1 MSESQKWDFFH
12 PGSRI
17 FWKIAAGIFLS
28 ILLIETV
35 LLLYS
40 WFTER
45 SRLITRTDE
54 SIASIV
60 SLLDEHDPAAQLD
73 KLLVHSSE
81 SKIKLVG
88 FSYRTADGV
97 ETIGGETDAIT
108 TLVSASKLSHYD
120 STNNRYTRYFPG
132 GEGRHD
138 SFHLRVDT
146 AWINTYMRTY
156 VWRILGMIT
165 LISLFVTVGC
175 LILLKPLLIN
185 PLERLDQLLVRSQ
198 KSGIGSATSEKRD
211 LTRADELGSVF
222 RSFEHLRSQLV
233 SVEVEKTLI
242 LTRFEEFA
250 SLGAD
255 CFWEV
260 DKNMRFTYV
269 AGDTQRVFGVRPEDI
284 AGSSSDELLDALGN
298 RSGNDTEITTKLRQ
312 TGEWEGTIY
321 PELLDTETEELA
333 PITVRMLA
341 VPFVED
347 SGKVIGYRGTV
358 TDISEETRLSAE
370 LTYQATHD
378 ELTGL
383 SNRREL
389 SNQLQLSIENYK
401 ASGEHFALATLDLD
415 RFKLINDSCGHAA
428 GDMLLRSLAVK
439 LQTVVDERDL
449 VARMGGDEFA
459 VLLRN
464 SEAQRS
470 EEIAENIRLMIEEF
484 RFIWNNETHRFS
496 ASIGMAQANDSL
508 LTLEALTF
516 AADTCCL
523 SAKRNGKNQVI
534 NYANL
539 DGEVSTFRDEAEWIS
554 RILHA
559 LEYDQFSLFRQTI
572 SPVLSKQPEDHFEI
586 LLRMGDG
593 EGGYWPP
600 NLFLGVAERNDLMP
614 EVDAWVVNKSLE
626 WLETQTLSDN
636 VDFCM
641 NINLSGASLSD
652 SKFRDFLLKRVDN
665 NKHLNRY
672 ICFEM
677 TETVAMASFNE
688 TVALLDKLKLQG
700 CKVALDDFGTG
711 FSSLS
716 HIRDLPLDYI
726 KIDGTFIR
734 DIVNNELDQ
743 TVVKSVADIARVLDI
758 KTVAEFV
765 EDEETLRLL
774 EGMEID
780 YAQGYLFAKPE
791 PLDDRSN
798 SGFDHAKAA

>member
-1 MSESQKWDFFH
+1 
-12 PGSRI
+12 
-17 FWKIAAGIFLS
+17 
-28 ILLIETV
+28 
-35 LLLYS
+35 
-40 WFTER
+40 
-45 SRLITRTDE
+45 
-54 SIASIV
+54 
-60 SLLDEHDPAAQLD
+60 
-73 KLLVHSSE
+73 
-81 SKIKLVG
+81 
-88 FSYRTADGV
+88 
-97 ETIGGETDAIT
+97 
-108 TLVSASKLSHYD
+108 
-120 STNNRYTRYFPG
+120 
-132 GEGRHD
+132 
-138 SFHLRVDT
+138 
-146 AWINTYMRTY
+146 
-156 VWRILGMIT
+156 
-165 LISLFVTVGC
+165 
-175 LILLKPLLIN
+175 
-185 PLERLDQLLVRSQ
+185 
-198 KSGIGSATSEKRD
+198 
-211 LTRADELGSVF
+211 
-222 RSFEHLRSQLV
+222 
-233 SVEVEKTLI
+233 
-242 LTRFEEFA
+242 
-250 SLGAD
+250 
-255 CFWEV
+255 
-260 DKNMRFTYV
+260 
-269 AGDTQRVFGVRPEDI
+269 
-284 AGSSSDELLDALGN
+284 
-298 RSGNDTEITTKLRQ
+298 
-312 TGEWEGTIY
+312 
-321 PELLDTETEELA
+321 
-333 PITVRMLA
+333 MLA

-415 RFKLINDSCGHAA
+415 RFKLINDSCG
-428 GDMLLRSLAVK
+428 
-439 LQTVVDERDL
+439 

-559 LEYDQFSLFRQTI
+559 LEYD
-572 SPVLSKQPEDHFEI
+572 
-586 LLRMGDG
+586 
-593 EGGYWPP
+593 GGYWPP

-798 SGFDHAKAA
+798 SGFDHA

>member
-1 MSESQKWDFFH
+1 VSHLK
-12 PGSRI
+12 
-17 FWKIAAGIFLS
+17 
-28 ILLIETV
+28 
-35 LLLYS
+35 
-40 WFTER
+40 
-45 SRLITRTDE
+45 RLW
-54 SIASIV
+54 
-60 SLLDEHDPAAQLD
+60 
-73 KLLVHSSE
+73 
-81 SKIKLVG
+81 
-88 FSYRTADGV
+88 GV
-97 ETIGGETDAIT
+97 A
-108 TLVSASKLSHYD
+108 
-120 STNNRYTRYFPG
+120 
-132 GEGRHD
+132 
-138 SFHLRVDT
+138 
-146 AWINTYMRTY
+146 
-156 VWRILGMIT
+156 
-165 LISLFVTVGC
+165 
-175 LILLKPLLIN
+175 
-185 PLERLDQLLVRSQ
+185 
-198 KSGIGSATSEKRD
+198 
-211 LTRADELGSVF
+211 
-222 RSFEHLRSQLV
+222 
-233 SVEVEKTLI
+233 
-242 LTRFEEFA
+242 
-250 SLGAD
+250 
-255 CFWEV
+255 
-260 DKNMRFTYV
+260 
-269 AGDTQRVFGVRPEDI
+269 
-284 AGSSSDELLDALGN
+284 
-298 RSGNDTEITTKLRQ
+298 
-312 TGEWEGTIY
+312 WEGTLY
-321 PELLDTETEELA
+321 PEALDTETEEPA

-341 VPFVED
+341 MPFRED

-358 TDISEETRLSAE
+358 TDISEETRLSTE

-389 SNQLQLSIENYK
+389 GNQLQLSIENYK
-401 ASGEHFALATLDLD
+401 ASDEHFALVMLDLD
-415 RFKLINDSCGHAA
+415 RFKLVNDSCGHAA

-439 LQTVVDERDL
+439 LQTVVDEKDL

-464 SEAQRS
+464 SDAQRS
-470 EEIAENIRLMIEEF
+470 EKIAESIRSMIEEF

-496 ASIGMAQANDSL
+496 ASIGVAQASDEL

-534 NYANL
+534 NYANM
-539 DGEVSTFRDEAEWIS
+539 DGEVSMFRDEAEWIS
-554 RILHA
+554 RILYA
-559 LEYDQFSLFRQTI
+559 LEHDQFSLFRQTI

-586 LLRMGDG
+586 LLRMEDGD
-593 EGGYWPP
+593 GGYWPP
-600 NLFLGVAERNDLMP
+600 NLFLGAAERNDLMP

-626 WLETQTLSDN
+626 WLETQTLSDS

-652 SKFRDFLLKRVDN
+652 SKFRDFLLKRVDD

-688 TVALLDKLKLQG
+688 TVSLLDKLKLQG

-734 DIVNNELDQ
+734 DIVNNDLDQ

-765 EDEETLRLL
+765 EDEETLKLL
-774 EGMEID
+774 EDMEID

-791 PLDDRSN
+791 PLDDRGN
-798 SGFDHAKAA
+798 FDLESTKAA

>member
-1 MSESQKWDFFH
+1 MSESTKRNFLN

-17 FWKIAAGIFLS
+17 FWKIAAGIFIS
-28 ILLIETV
+28 ILMIESV

-45 SRLITRTDE
+45 SRLLTRTGE
-54 SIASIV
+54 SLATVV
-60 SLLDEHDPAAQLD
+60 SLLDDHAPAAQLER
-73 KLLVHSSE
+73 LLSDE
-81 SKIKLVG
+81 SPVQTLKLVG
-88 FSYRTADGV
+88 FNYQQADGI
-97 ETIGGETDAIT
+97 EIQGGETASIL
-108 TLVSASKLSHYD
+108 TLVNANKLTHYD
-120 STNNRYTRYFPG
+120 STNNRYTQYFPADG
-132 GEGRHD
+132 THD
-138 SFHLRVDT
+138 SFRLRVDT
-146 AWINTYMRTY
+146 SWINSYMRTY
-156 VWRILGMIT
+156 VWRILGMVT
-165 LISLFVTVGC
+165 LISLFVTIAC

-185 PLERLDQLLVRSQ
+185 PLERLDQLLVRGQ
-198 KSGIGSATSEKRD
+198 KRGIGSATPESRD
-211 LTRADELGSVF
+211 VTRADELGSVF

-233 SVEVEKTLI
+233 SAEVEKALI
-242 LTRFEEFA
+242 STRFEEFA
-250 SLGAD
+250 NLGAD

-260 DKNMRFTYV
+260 DTDMRFTYA
-269 AGDTQRVFGVRPEDI
+269 AGDTLRVFGVRPEEI
-284 AGSSSDELLDALGN
+284 MGRPSSELLDALGT
-298 RSGNDTEITTKLRQ
+298 REGNDQTITATLRHE
-312 TGEWEGTIY
+312 GEWEGTIY
-321 PELLDTETEELA
+321 PESLNSEETA
-333 PITVRMLA
+333 AITVRMLSI
-341 VPFVED
+341 PFRAD
-347 SGKVIGYRGTV
+347 SGNIIGYRGTV

-383 SNRREL
+383 SNRREMA
-389 SNQLQLSIENYK
+389 NQLQLSIEKYR
-401 ASGEHFALATLDLD
+401 ASGENFALLALDLD

-439 LQTVVDERDL
+439 LLTVVDENDK

-459 VLLRN
+459 VLLRD
-464 SEAQRS
+464 SDAQRS
-470 EEIAENIRLMIEEF
+470 EELAEKIRMMIADF

-496 ASIGMAQANDSL
+496 ASIGVAQASDEL
-508 LTLEALTF
+508 LTQEALTF

-534 NYANL
+534 HYSNMDSDL
-539 DGEVSTFRDEAEWIS
+539 TMFRDEAEWIS
-554 RILHA
+554 RIMYA
-559 LEYDQFSLFRQTI
+559 LENDQFSLFRQTI

-586 LLRMGDG
+586 LLRMENG

-600 NLFLGVAERNDLMP
+600 NLFLGAAERNDLMP

-626 WLETQTLSDN
+626 WLEKQTLSDDI
-636 VDFCM
+636 DFCM

-652 SKFRDFLLKRVDN
+652 SKFREFLLQRVADN
-665 NKHLNRY
+665 SQLNRY

-677 TETVAMASFNE
+677 TETVAMASFDE

-743 TVVKSVADIARVLDI
+743 TVVKSVADIARVLNI

-765 EDEETLRLL
+765 EDEETLKLL
-774 EGMEID
+774 EDMEID

-791 PLDDRSN
+791 PLDDTDNADGYS
-798 SGFDHAKAA
+798 AKAA